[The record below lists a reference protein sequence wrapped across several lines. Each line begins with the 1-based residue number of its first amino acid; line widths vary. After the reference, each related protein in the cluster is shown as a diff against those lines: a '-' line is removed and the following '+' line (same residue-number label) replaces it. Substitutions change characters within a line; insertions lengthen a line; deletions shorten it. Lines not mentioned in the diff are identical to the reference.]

1 MTQLP
6 VRKIAACFNNICFW
20 RERKPLQW
28 ATFAHIQSGRTG
40 VTTLLREVQ
49 AAEEGL
55 ERGAGTRCFS
65 SSNQLRTTLSFA
77 QHTRLS
83 PDFATILRQSVGTRR
98 FSSSKKF
105 STSTTRKSSL
115 FSTIRKRP
123 SGATSYRW

>member
-40 VTTLLREVQ
+40 VTTLLREVH

-55 ERGAGTRCFS
+55 EARAMYPPLEDS
-65 SSNQLRTTLSFA
+65 HHSITTLS
-77 QHTRLS
+77 LS
-83 PDFATILRQSVGTRR
+83 GGPTHFWIYKVPMT
-98 FSSSKKF
+98 
-105 STSTTRKSSL
+105 
-115 FSTIRKRP
+115 
-123 SGATSYRW
+123 